1 MRTKTTMGYVYD
13 IVINGKKVTCLH
25 KLICGLTEEKMNIN
39 LEREKQLTGLD
50 LRIEEV
56 ETW

>member
-1 MRTKTTMGYVYD
+1 MRTTMGYVYD
-13 IVINGKKVTCLH
+13 TVINGKKVTCLH

-39 LEREKQLTGLD
+39 LERERQLTGLD